1 MTTAAAA
8 ALPLSVV
15 AATTQPWPEV
25 RPLLESLREQIAAV
39 GGEIVLG
46 DGSTE
51 GMSDE
56 IRARYPRLRLIH
68 RPGASV
74 FQLRAACVA
83 ASTGAIVAITE
94 DHCVAAPDWCERIL
108 AAHRDHP
115 DAAAI
120 GGAVANGA
128 TATLID
134 WASFF
139 LVNGA
144 SMPPVPTRVRR
155 AIALQANCSY
165 KRAAVSC
172 YERVARDADELG
184 MMEWLLDEDLHA
196 RGAELR
202 SDGRILVEHVQSLGV
217 AATCRIH
224 YDDGRT
230 IAAFRLAR
238 MGSLERAVRLAACV
252 AMPPL
257 LTARAAFHVLTKRR
271 RVGLLLASLPWM
283 LVLTSCKAWG
293 NFHGFLFGAGSSP
306 ARIR

>member
-1 MTTAAAA
+1 MTPP
-8 ALPLSVV
+8 LPLSAI

-25 RPLLESLREQIAAV
+25 RPLLDSLRTQIDAV

-46 DGSTE
+46 DGSVD
-51 GMSDE
+51 GLPADV
-56 IRARYPRLRLIH
+56 RGAHPRLRVLH

-83 ASTGAIVAITE
+83 ASHGAIVAITE
-94 DHCVAAPDWCERIL
+94 DHCVVAPDWCDRIL
-108 AAHRDHP
+108 AAHREHP

-120 GGAVANGA
+120 GGAVENGA
-128 TATLID
+128 TATTID

-144 SMPPVPTRVRR
+144 SMPPVRDGVRR
-155 AIALQANCSY
+155 AIALQANVSY
-165 KRAAVSC
+165 KRAALS
-172 YERVARDADELG
+172 ADAHELG
-184 MMEWLLDEDLHA
+184 MMEWLLNEDLHR
-196 RGAELR
+196 RGAVLR
-202 SDGRILVEHVQSLGV
+202 SDGRILVAHVQSLGV

-238 MGSLERAVRLAACV
+238 MGMLEHAVRLAACA

-257 LTARAAFHVLTKRR
+257 LTARAAFQVLRKRR
-271 RVGLLLASLPWM
+271 RMGRLAASLPWM
-283 LVLTSCKAWG
+283 LVLTTCKAAG
-293 NFHGFLFGAGSSP
+293 NVAGFLFGAGASP

>member
-1 MTTAAAA
+1 VTGPPGAAA
-8 ALPLSVV
+8 ALPLSAV

-46 DGSTE
+46 DGSAE
-51 GMSDE
+51 GLPDE
-56 IRARYPRLRLIH
+56 VHARYPRLRVIH
-68 RPGASV
+68 RAGASV

-83 ASTGAIVAITE
+83 ASAGAIVAITE
-94 DHCVAAPDWCERIL
+94 DHCVAARDWCERIL
-108 AAHRDHP
+108 AAHREHP
-115 DAAAI
+115 EAAVI
-120 GGAVANGA
+120 GGAVENGA
-128 TATLID
+128 TATTID

-144 SMPPVPTRVRR
+144 SMPPVRDGARR

-165 KRAAVSC
+165 KRSALSKDAA
-172 YERVARDADELG
+172 ELG
-184 MMEWLLDEDLHA
+184 MMEWLLNEDLHA
-196 RGAELR
+196 RGAVLR
-202 SDGRILVEHVQSLGV
+202 TDGAILVEHVQSLGV

-238 MGSLERAVRLAACV
+238 IGSVERVVRLAACV

-257 LTARAAFHVLTKRR
+257 LTARAALQVLAKRR
-271 RVGLLLASLPWM
+271 RTGLLLASLPWM
-283 LVLTSCKAWG
+283 LVLTTCKAWG
-293 NFHGFLFGAGSSP
+293 NLHGFLFGAGTSP

>member
-1 MTTAAAA
+1 MPATAA
-8 ALPLSVV
+8 ALPLSAV

-25 RPLLESLREQIAAV
+25 QPLLESLREQIAAV

-46 DGSTE
+46 DGSAD
-51 GMSDE
+51 GLPDAAH
-56 IRARYPRLRLIH
+56 ARYPRLRVLH
-68 RPGASV
+68 QPGASV

-83 ASTGAIVAITE
+83 ASAGAVVAITE

-115 DAAAI
+115 EAAAI
-120 GGAVANGA
+120 GGAVENGA
-128 TATLID
+128 TATTID

-144 SMPPVPTRVRR
+144 SMPPVRDGVRR

-165 KRAAVSC
+165 KRAALSP
-172 YERVARDADELG
+172 DAAELG
-184 MMEWLLDEDLHA
+184 MMEWLLNADLHA
-196 RGAELR
+196 RGAVLR
-202 SDGRILVEHVQSLGV
+202 TDGRILVQHVQSLGV

-238 MGSLERAVRLAACV
+238 IGRAERAVRLAACL

-257 LTARAAFHVLTKRR
+257 LTARATFYVLTKRR
-271 RVGLLLASLPWM
+271 RMGLLLASLPWM

-293 NFHGFLFGAGSSP
+293 NLLGFLFGAGSSP

>member
-1 MTTAAAA
+1 MTSGPSTAAT
-8 ALPLSVV
+8 LPLSAV

-25 RPLLESLREQIAAV
+25 RPLLESLHHQIAAV

-46 DGSTE
+46 DGSTA
-51 GMSDE
+51 SLPDE
-56 IRARYPRLRLIH
+56 ARDRYSNLRVVH

-83 ASTGAIVAITE
+83 ASAGAVVAITE
-94 DHCVAAPDWCERIL
+94 DHCVVAPDWCERVL

-115 DAAAI
+115 EAAAI
-120 GGAVANGA
+120 GGAVENGA
-128 TATLID
+128 TATALD

-144 SMPPVPTRVRR
+144 SMPPVPDGVRR

-165 KRAAVSC
+165 KRQALSPDGA
-172 YERVARDADELG
+172 ELG
-184 MMEWLLDEDLHA
+184 MMEWLLNEDLHA
-196 RGAELR
+196 RGAVLR
-202 SDGRILVEHVQSLGV
+202 TDGRILVHHVQSLGV
-217 AATCRIH
+217 AATCRIA

-238 MGSLERAVRLAACV
+238 IGNLERAVRLAACV

-257 LTARAAFHVLTKRR
+257 LTARAAYHVVTKRR
-271 RVGLLLASLPWM
+271 RTGLLLACLPWM

-293 NFHGFLFGAGSSP
+293 NALGFVLGAGSSP
-306 ARIR
+306 TRIR

>member
-1 MTTAAAA
+1 MTAPPATAAT
-8 ALPLSVV
+8 LPLSTV

-25 RPLLESLREQIAAV
+25 RPLLDSLRDQIAAV

-46 DGSTE
+46 DGSAE
-51 GMSDE
+51 GVPDE
-56 IRARYPRLRLIH
+56 ARARYPHLRVIH

-74 FQLRAACVA
+74 FQLRTACVGA
-83 ASTGAIVAITE
+83 AAGAVVAITE
-94 DHCVAAPDWCERIL
+94 DHCVAAPDWCARIL
-108 AAHRDHP
+108 AAHREHP
-115 DAAAI
+115 EAAAI
-120 GGAVANGA
+120 GGAVENGA
-128 TATLID
+128 TATTID

-144 SMPPVPTRVRR
+144 SMPPVRAGVRR

-165 KRAAVSC
+165 KRSALSDDAA
-172 YERVARDADELG
+172 ELG
-184 MMEWLLDEDLHA
+184 LMEWLLNEDLHA
-196 RGAELR
+196 RGAVLR
-202 SDGRILVEHVQSLGV
+202 TDGRILVEHVQSLGV

-238 MGSLERAVRLAACV
+238 IGSLERAVRLAACIL
-252 AMPPL
+252 MPPL
-257 LTARAAFHVLTKRR
+257 LTARAAFRVLAKQR
-271 RVGLLLASLPWM
+271 RVGRLLTALPWM

-306 ARIR
+306 TRIR